1 MKLFVANPIYDSVF
15 KYLIE
20 DVRIAKIL
28 LSALLKKE
36 VLKVEPRPHEYSN
49 ITRNNIS
56 MFRIDFGATV
66 READGSERLV
76 LIELQKTWLETE
88 TLRFRQYLSTQ
99 YSSKANIV
107 EDSQDKH
114 ALPMVA
120 VYLLGHKVEDINV
133 PVIYVNHNIY
143 DYNGN
148 LVETKHPSPFVGS
161 LTHECIIVQIPLLHG
176 RINNRLEK
184 VLSIFDQSNICSIDH
199 HVIEVNENSY
209 ADDHDMQYIVRR
221 LQSAI
226 ANPHTRKEMNIED
239 EFFKAIEDR
248 DTTLMAREKRIQEQ
262 DKQLREQEGQLR
274 EQEGQLRE
282 QNQQLREQEGQ
293 LREQDQQLREQ
304 EGQLREQNQQLREQ
318 NQQIKEQDRMLRAM
332 ITMMLE
338 SGTTIEEVAQ
348 KTGLTP
354 ANIHSMLNN

>member
-1 MKLFVANPIYDSVF
+1 
-15 KYLIE
+15 
-20 DVRIAKIL
+20 
-28 LSALLKKE
+28 
-36 VLKVEPRPHEYSN
+36 
-49 ITRNNIS
+49 

-99 YSSKANIV
+99 YNSTANIV
-107 EDSQDKH
+107 EDSRDKH

-148 LVETKHPSPFVGS
+148 IVETKRPNPFVGS

-176 RINNRLEK
+176 RINNRLDK
-184 VLSIFDQSNICSIDH
+184 ILSIFDQTNICPADR

-209 ADDHDMQYIVRR
+209 ADDNDMEYIVRR

-262 DKQLREQEGQLR
+262 DLQIK

-282 QNQQLREQEGQ
+282 QNL
-293 LREQDQQLREQ
+293 
-304 EGQLREQNQQLREQ
+304 
-318 NQQIKEQDRMLRAM
+318 QIKEQDRMLRAM
-332 ITMMLE
+332 ITMMLDN
-338 SGTTIEEVAQ
+338 GTTIEEVAQ
-348 KTGLTP
+348 KVGISP
-354 ANIHSMLNN
+354 DNIRSMLNN

>member
-1 MKLFVANPIYDSVF
+1 MKVFIANPIYDSVF

-20 DVRIAKIL
+20 DERIAKIL

-99 YSSKANIV
+99 YNSTANIV
-107 EDSQDKH
+107 EDSRDKH

-148 LVETKHPSPFVGS
+148 IVETKRPNPFVGS

-176 RINNRLEK
+176 RINNRLDK
-184 VLSIFDQSNICSIDH
+184 ILSIFDQTNICPADR

-209 ADDHDMQYIVRR
+209 ADDNDMEYIVRR

-262 DKQLREQEGQLR
+262 DLQIK

-282 QNQQLREQEGQ
+282 QNL
-293 LREQDQQLREQ
+293 
-304 EGQLREQNQQLREQ
+304 
-318 NQQIKEQDRMLRAM
+318 QIKEQDRMLRAM
-332 ITMMLE
+332 ITMMLDN
-338 SGTTIEEVAQ
+338 GTTIEEVAQ
-348 KTGLTP
+348 KVGISP
-354 ANIHSMLNN
+354 DNIRSMLNN

>member
-1 MKLFVANPIYDSVF
+1 
-15 KYLIE
+15 
-20 DVRIAKIL
+20 
-28 LSALLKKE
+28 
-36 VLKVEPRPHEYSN
+36 
-49 ITRNNIS
+49 

-274 EQEGQLRE
+274 EQ
-282 QNQQLREQEGQ
+282 NQQLREQEGQ
-293 LREQDQQLREQ
+293 LREQEGQLREQ
-304 EGQLREQNQQLREQ
+304 EGQLREQEGQLREQ

-354 ANIHSMLNN
+354 AYIHSMLNN

>member
-1 MKLFVANPIYDSVF
+1 
-15 KYLIE
+15 
-20 DVRIAKIL
+20 
-28 LSALLKKE
+28 
-36 VLKVEPRPHEYSN
+36 
-49 ITRNNIS
+49 
-56 MFRIDFGATV
+56 
-66 READGSERLV
+66 
-76 LIELQKTWLETE
+76 
-88 TLRFRQYLSTQ
+88 
-99 YSSKANIV
+99 
-107 EDSQDKH
+107 
-114 ALPMVA
+114 MVA

-148 LVETKHPSPFVGS
+148 IVETKRPNPFVGS

-293 LREQDQQLREQ
+293 LREQNQQLREQ
-304 EGQLREQNQQLREQ
+304 EGQLREQEGQLREQEGQLREQEGQLREQ

-354 ANIHSMLNN
+354 AYIHSMLNN